1 MHFDSD
7 YCISGPDET
16 ATLKVVTLLCLQF
29 FVAKRKKNVPPR
41 IDGVVKKSPL
51 KVERCVKSD
60 FEILEDIIKAAE
72 EKAKET
78 SPHTSGTTLSQ
89 ILCLNEWH
97 RAFGFEFSAAN
108 I

>member
-1 MHFDSD
+1 M
-7 YCISGPDET
+7 
-16 ATLKVVTLLCLQF
+16 
-29 FVAKRKKNVPPR
+29 
-41 IDGVVKKSPL
+41 KKSPL